1 MIDDVEE
8 NKIPFLS
15 EFEKSVFLDEKQDS
29 TPSVRKTKKSNNI
42 TEIPKLHKVL
52 ADAGMGS
59 RREMEELIL
68 SGRISVNGSPAHIGQ
83 RINHNDQVRVNGKLI
98 KLKLTPPPTRLI
110 AYHKPIGEI
119 VTRDDPKKRPSVFK
133 KLPLIRNGRWIA
145 IGRLDINTEG
155 LLLFTNSGEL
165 ANRLMHPRSEIE
177 REYAVRVYGEITESD
192 FESLKE
198 GFTLDNSLAKFEHIE
213 YVGGTGANSWVRVIM
228 KEGKRREV
236 RRLFDQVGVTVS
248 RLIRIR
254 YGLVSLPESLKRG
267 KVYELTSKA
276 IDEVSRTVG
285 FKTKKNKNEQK
296 TRKKRGFSKI
306 SKRGSY
312 SGLPL
317 SDDSPLKR
325 SKNFKKKNSFAKKN
339 ISNSDCSQND
349 ISISN
354 IDSDDWQP
362 KGPNAHLSKL
372 GGPMKKKKTSAKKP
386 NPLHTSWGN
395 AYNSNIDALSAP
407 QRPKKKIKDNKVGRT
422 RKNYRK
428 SEL

>member
-1 MIDDVEE
+1 MIDDLEE

-15 EFEKSVFLDEKQDS
+15 EFEKAVALDEKQDFV
-29 TPSVRKTKKSNNI
+29 TTARKTQKRNNF

-83 RINHNDQVRVNGKLI
+83 RINHNDQVRINGKLI
-98 KLKLTPPPTRLI
+98 KLRITPPPTRLI

-119 VTRDDPKKRPSVFK
+119 VTRDDPQKRPSVFK
-133 KLPLIRNGRWIA
+133 KLPIIRNGRWIA
-145 IGRLDINTEG
+145 VGRLDINTEG

-177 REYAVRVYGEITESD
+177 REYAVRVYGDITEAD
-192 FESLKE
+192 FDSLKK
-198 GFTLDNSLAKFEHIE
+198 GFTLDDSVAKFEHIE
-213 YVGGTGANSWVRVIM
+213 YVGGGGANSWVRVIM

-267 KVYELTSKA
+267 RVHELTSRA
-276 IDEVSRTVG
+276 IDEVSRSVG
-285 FKTKKNKNEQK
+285 FKTKKIKNDQK
-296 TRKKRGFSKI
+296 THKKRGFSNI
-306 SKRGSY
+306 SKQDSY
-312 SGLPL
+312 TGLSFSGDIH
-317 SDDSPLKR
+317 SKSP
-325 SKNFKKKNSFAKKN
+325 KNFKKKNPLTNKN
-339 ISNSDCSQND
+339 ASHFNGSQNGM
-349 ISISN
+349 SNSN
-354 IDSDDWQP
+354 IDEDDWQP

-372 GGPMKKKKTSAKKP
+372 GGPMKKRKTSAKKP
-386 NPLHTSWGN
+386 NPLNTSWGSS
-395 AYNSNIDALSAP
+395 YGSNIDSLSAP
-407 QRPKKKIKDNKVGRT
+407 QRPNKKIKDNKVVRS
-422 RKNYRK
+422 RKNFKK
-428 SEL
+428 SGL

>member
-15 EFEKSVFLDEKQDS
+15 EFEKAVTLDVKQDS
-29 TPSVRKTKKSNNI
+29 VSSVSKTQKRNNFI
-42 TEIPKLHKVL
+42 EIPKLHKVL

-83 RINHNDQVRVNGKLI
+83 RINHNDQVRINGKLI
-98 KLKLTPPPTRLI
+98 KLRLTPPPTRLI

-119 VTRDDPKKRPSVFK
+119 VTRDDPQKRPSVFK

-177 REYAVRVYGEITESD
+177 REYAVRVYGEITEAD
-192 FESLKE
+192 FDSLKQ
-198 GFTLDNSLAKFEHIE
+198 GFTLDDSLAKFEHIE
-213 YVGGTGANSWVRVIM
+213 YVGGVGANSWVRVIM

-236 RRLFDQVGVTVS
+236 RRLFDEVGVTVS

-267 KVYELTSKA
+267 RVQELTSKA
-276 IDEVSRTVG
+276 IDEVTRSVG
-285 FKTKKNKNEQK
+285 LKTKKNKNDQK
-296 TRKKRGFSKI
+296 THKRKGFSKI
-306 SKRGSY
+306 LKRDSY
-312 SGLPL
+312 TGLPL
-317 SDDSPLKR
+317 SGDMHSKS
-325 SKNFKKKNSFAKKN
+325 SKNFKKKNSSIKKDTN
-339 ISNSDCSQND
+339 HLNGSQHDSSN
-349 ISISN
+349 SN
-354 IDSDDWQP
+354 IDEDEWQP

-372 GGPMKKKKTSAKKP
+372 GGPMKKKKTSVKKP

-395 AYNSNIDALSAP
+395 SYGSNIDSLSAP
-407 QRPKKKIKDNKVGRT
+407 QRPNKKIKDNKVGRS
-422 RKNYRK
+422 RKNFRN
-428 SEL
+428 SGL